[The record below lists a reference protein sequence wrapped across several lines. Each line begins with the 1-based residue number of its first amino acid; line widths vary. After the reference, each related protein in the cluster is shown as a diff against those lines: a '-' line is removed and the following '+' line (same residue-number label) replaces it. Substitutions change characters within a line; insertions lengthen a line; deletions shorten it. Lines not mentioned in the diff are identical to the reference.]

1 MDHLVL
7 YRKYRPQTFAEIVG
21 QEHVVKTLQNSLA
34 QNKIAHAYLLAG
46 PRGSGKTT
54 IARILSKSANCANLS
69 RIQEMNSV
77 DKLSVRRSP
86 RLAEAIGEAQVG
98 EGEQDVPCNSCA
110 NCLEFNAGR
119 SLDLIE
125 IDAASNRGID
135 EIKNLRENV
144 RFGPSSGRYKVY
156 LIDEAHMLT
165 KEAFN
170 AFLKTLEEPP
180 AHAIFILATTEAHR
194 LPATIISRTQRFDFK
209 RLSAP
214 ELEHRL
220 KIVSNKE
227 NIQIE
232 PEALRLIAHEADGSA
247 RDAEGMLGQVI
258 AIGENKITLD
268 QTEEVLGL
276 FSNRKI
282 KEFVGFLAA
291 QDSVGALTW
300 LHKTVEHG
308 YDVNQFLKSLNH
320 YLRKMM
326 LVSLSPDLALKIKNE
341 LAEEDYKIMASQVQ
355 KFSTPFV
362 VSLISGFS
370 EAKKKLDYYPLP
382 QMAVEVALINLLSY
396 RPTPTIDSNLV
407 EDSAIKISNDK
418 LLISKQ
424 IQNSNV
430 SKPVA
435 ISPDSNTLDLIQS
448 KWAEIIKEVQPH
460 NHSLSGF
467 LLGMKPKE
475 ATASS
480 LILTTK
486 YSFHRDRLS
495 DLKNKK
501 IIEDAVHKVVGLRL
515 VLSCVLEK

>member
-1 MDHLVL
+1 MTETTIEHWPCLSKANAMPAARNDISRIVLFNMENLVL
-7 YRKYRPQTFAEIVG
+7 YRKYRPQTFGEIMG
-21 QEHVVKTLQNSLA
+21 QAHVVKTLQNSLA

-54 IARILSKSANCANLS
+54 IARILSKSANCAARGNLS
-69 RIQEMNSV
+69 E
-77 DKLSVRRSP
+77 
-86 RLAEAIGEAQVG
+86 
-98 EGEQDVPCNSCA
+98 PCNKCPSCA
-110 NCLEFNAGR
+110 DFNAGR

-180 AHAIFILATTEAHR
+180 PHAIFILATTEAHR

-209 RLSAP
+209 RLSAA

-220 KIVSNKE
+220 KIVSEKE

-291 QDSVGALTW
+291 QDSVGALIW

-326 LVSLSPDLALKIKNE
+326 LMSLSPDLALKIKNE
-341 LAEEDYKIMASQVQ
+341 LAEEDYKIMANQV
-355 KFSTPFV
+355 KILPTPFV
-362 VSLISGFS
+362 VALISGFS

-382 QMAVEVALINLLSY
+382 QMAVEVALINLLSD
-396 RPTPTIDSNLV
+396 RSIPTIDSNLV
-407 EDSAIKISNDK
+407 EDSTIKISNSQFP
-418 LLISKQ
+418 ISKQ
-424 IQNSNV
+424 TSISNEQI
-430 SKPVA
+430 SKTN
-435 ISPDSNTLDLIQS
+435 PDVLGLIQS

-467 LLGMKPKE
+467 LLGMKPQE

-480 LILTTK
+480 LTLTTK

-501 IIEDAVHKVVGLRL
+501 IIEDAVHKVAGHRL
-515 VLSCVLEK
+515 VLNCVLEK